1 MMISL
6 KLLPDGKTRQ
16 FPKGTLLLDAILDM
30 GVSIKSP
37 CGGKGICGKCLT
49 RIKGNL
55 PEVTE
60 IEAKILKN
68 KKSMRLSCQTLL
80 AGDAEVFIDENRF
93 AERKTYPL
101 ADPNEPY
108 AIAVDVGTTS
118 VNLDLLS
125 LPQGMVFQ
133 LDSFLNPQRRF
144 GHDVISR
151 IAAANNPEIHRA
163 MTQKIRQAIF
173 GAVKKAL
180 DAMALPFLN
189 IEKII
194 FSGNTTM
201 LYLLFGLEVS
211 SLGQYPFPAEELDFL
226 NFSSK
231 NVGADLFP
239 EARISAMP
247 AVSAFLGSDLMGG
260 LTLCHEKGFTKNTF
274 FIDLG
279 TNGELFLLN
288 GIGSIYAASCAMGP
302 ALEGMNIS
310 WGMTADDGAVTHARI
325 DEETLEYEM
334 IGAGSPVGLTGTAL
348 IDIIAGFLKKGLI
361 QQNGA
366 FAPDLKERKLPRP
379 ARYFEGAKSKQI
391 LLWDD
396 IAVSQKDVRNLQLAK
411 GASLAASRLLLK
423 TAGCTADE
431 VRHVMVAGALGSHLT
446 LDNFKRLGF
455 LPEFPNATYH
465 DLGNTSLQAAGR
477 AGVQDDFIQKAV
489 RLRDRVTELNLAANP
504 DFSNEFITAMDFP
517 EKKESK

>member
-1 MMISL
+1 MTISL

-16 FPKGTLLLDAILDM
+16 FPKGALLLDSLLDM

-37 CGGKGICGKCLT
+37 CGGKGICGKCRT
-49 RIKGNL
+49 RITGNL
-55 PEVTE
+55 SEVTA
-60 IEAKILKN
+60 IEAKVLKN
-68 KKSMRLSCQTLL
+68 EERMRLACQTFL
-80 AGDAEVFIDENRF
+80 AGDAEADIDENRF
-93 AERKTYPL
+93 AGRKTFPL
-101 ADPNEPY
+101 VNPDEPY
-108 AIAVDVGTTS
+108 VIAVDVGTTS

-125 LPQGMVFQ
+125 LSQGLIFH

-151 IAAANNPEIHRA
+151 IAAANDQKTHRT
-163 MTQKIRQAIF
+163 MTQKIRQSIF
-173 GAVKKAL
+173 ASVRRAL
-180 DAMALPFLN
+180 NAMDLPFRS
-189 IEKII
+189 IEKFV

-201 LYLLFGLEVS
+201 LYLFFGLSVF
-211 SLGQYPFPAEELDFL
+211 SLGQYPFQAKELDFL

-231 NVGADLFP
+231 DVDADLFP

-247 AVSAFLGSDLMGG
+247 AVSAFLGGDLTGG
-260 LTLCHEKGFTKNTF
+260 LTLCHEKGFTKKTF

-288 GIGSIYAASCAMGP
+288 GSGSAYAASCAMGP
-302 ALEGMNIS
+302 ALEGMNMS
-310 WGMTADDGAVTHARI
+310 WGMTADDGAVTHARTNG
-325 DEETLEYEM
+325 ERLEYEM

-348 IDIIAGFLKKGLI
+348 IDIIACFLKEGLI

-366 FAPDLKERKLPRP
+366 FNPDLKERMLPRP
-379 ARYFEGAKSKQI
+379 ARYSERPKSRQI
-391 LLWDD
+391 LLWDN

-423 TAGCTADE
+423 AAGCKADE
-431 VRHVMVAGALGSHLT
+431 VRHVMIAGALGSHLE

-455 LPEFPNATYH
+455 LPEFPNATVH

-477 AGVQDDFIQKAV
+477 AGVQDEFLQKAV
-489 RLRDRVTELNLAANP
+489 RLRDRVTELNLATNP
-504 DFSNEFITAMDFP
+504 EFSNEFITAMDFP
-517 EKKESK
+517 AMKETA